1 VIRPPLQAELLAAM
15 LAALSWP
22 GRDAVRACLACGPE
36 PHAAQ
41 LATRSHHAEQS
52 MAIISR
58 FQESRARWL
67 LRGGGVLV
75 VAYLVVVLGL
85 MWWWSYEPA
94 QFDVVKLARQRASE
108 HGQSVVT
115 GSIVTSTL
123 MGSAETLLDKRGG
136 YFSNDVFPPG
146 LFMDNVP
153 NWEFGVLTA
162 CRDLAREL
170 RNKFSRSQSQSEEDV
185 DLKEA
190 DPLFSSPNDRWLL
203 PSSEGQ
209 YRKAIAHV
217 GGYFERIGKN
227 DPNGAQFYARA
238 DNLADYLD
246 LVSTRLGSLS
256 QRLSASVGQLRLEGD
271 APVDPGAQKN
281 ASGQQIVKTPWTKID
296 DVFYESRGYTWA
308 LLEQLRAIEVDFAPI
323 LQRKN
328 AVVSLK
334 QVIRELEESQKPV
347 WSPIILNG
355 SPFGFFANHSLV
367 MANYVSRA
375 NAAIIDLKSLL
386 DRG

>member
-1 VIRPPLQAELLAAM
+1 
-15 LAALSWP
+15 
-22 GRDAVRACLACGPE
+22 
-36 PHAAQ
+36 AQ
-41 LATRSHHAEQS
+41 
-52 MAIISR
+52 
-58 FQESRARWL
+58 
-67 LRGGGVLV
+67 
-75 VAYLVVVLGL
+75 
-85 MWWWSYEPA
+85 
-94 QFDVVKLARQRASE
+94 
-108 HGQSVVT
+108 
-115 GSIVTSTL
+115 
-123 MGSAETLLDKRGG
+123 TLLDKRGG
-136 YFSNDVFPPG
+136 YLSNDKFPPG
-146 LFMDNVP
+146 VFMDNVP

-162 CRDLAREL
+162 TRDLAREM
-170 RNKFSRSQSQSEEDV
+170 RNKFARSQSQSEEDV

-209 YRKAIAHV
+209 YRKAIEHV
-217 GGYFERIGKN
+217 DGYFVRLGKN

-238 DNLADYLD
+238 DSLADYLD

-271 APVDPGAQKN
+271 APVDATMQTNSK
-281 ASGQQIVKTPWTKID
+281 GQPIVKTPWSKID

-308 LLEQLRAIEVDFAPI
+308 LLEQLKAIQVDFGPV

-328 AVVSLK
+328 AMVSLK

-347 WSPIILNG
+347 WSPVILNG

-375 NAAIIDLKSLL
+375 NAAIIDLKTLL

>member
-1 VIRPPLQAELLAAM
+1 M
-15 LAALSWP
+15 S
-22 GRDAVRACLACGPE
+22 
-36 PHAAQ
+36 
-41 LATRSHHAEQS
+41 
-52 MAIISR
+52 IISR
-58 FQESRARWL
+58 FKEPRTRWI
-67 LRGGGVLV
+67 LRGGGVLILIYV
-75 VAYLVVVLGL
+75 IGVLAM
-85 MWWWSYEPA
+85 MWWWSYEPD
-94 QFDVVKLARQRASE
+94 QFDVAAFAQRRAAA
-108 HGQSVVT
+108 HQQQVVT
-115 GSIVTSTL
+115 GSVVTSTL
-123 MGSAETLLDKRGG
+123 MDCAETLLDKRGG
-136 YFSNDVFPPG
+136 YISNDKFPPG

-162 CRDLAREL
+162 TRDLAREM

-209 YRKAIAHV
+209 YRQAIAHV
-217 GGYFERIGKN
+217 DAYFVRLGKN
-227 DPNGAQFYARA
+227 DPNGAPFYARA
-238 DNLADYLD
+238 DSLADYLD
-246 LVSTRLGSLS
+246 TVSSRLGSLS

-271 APVDPGAQKN
+271 APVDPTAPVNRQ
-281 ASGQQIVKTPWTKID
+281 GQQIVKTPWNQID

-308 LLEQLRAIEVDFAPI
+308 LLEQLKAIQVDFAPI

-328 AVVSLK
+328 AAVSLK

-347 WSPIILNG
+347 RSPMILNG

-375 NAAIIDLKSLL
+375 NAAVIDLKSLL

>member
-1 VIRPPLQAELLAAM
+1 
-15 LAALSWP
+15 
-22 GRDAVRACLACGPE
+22 
-36 PHAAQ
+36 
-41 LATRSHHAEQS
+41 

-58 FQESRARWL
+58 FQGSNTRWIV
-67 LRGGGVLV
+67 RGGALLVGLYLVLV
-75 VAYLVVVLGL
+75 LAL
-85 MWWWSYEPA
+85 MWWWSYEPEH
-94 QFDVVKLARQRASE
+94 FDVARLAQQRAAG
-108 HGQSVVT
+108 HQQTPVT
-115 GSIVTSTL
+115 GSVVTSTL
-123 MGSAETLLDKRGG
+123 MGCAETLLDKRGG
-136 YFSNDVFPPG
+136 YLSNDLFPP
-146 LFMDNVP
+146 
-153 NWEFGVLTA
+153 GVLTA
-162 CRDLAREL
+162 TRDLAREM
-170 RNKFSRSQSQSEEDV
+170 RNKFSRAQSQSEEDI

-190 DPLFSSPNDRWLL
+190 DPLFSSPSDRWLL

-209 YRKAIAHV
+209 YRKAIDHID
-217 GGYFERIGKN
+217 GYFVRIGKN
-227 DPNGAQFYARA
+227 DPNGAQFQARA

-271 APVDPGAQKN
+271 APVDPNAPKN

-296 DVFYESRGYTWA
+296 DIFYESRGYTWA
-308 LLEQLRAIEVDFAPI
+308 LLEQLQAIQVDFAPT

-328 AVVSLK
+328 AVIGLK

-347 WSPIILNG
+347 WSPAILNG

>member
-1 VIRPPLQAELLAAM
+1 
-15 LAALSWP
+15 
-22 GRDAVRACLACGPE
+22 
-36 PHAAQ
+36 
-41 LATRSHHAEQS
+41 

-58 FQESRARWL
+58 FHESRTRWL
-67 LRGGGVLV
+67 LRAGGVLV
-75 VAYLVVVLGL
+75 ALYLVIVLAL
-85 MWWWSYEPA
+85 MWWWSYEPE
-94 QFDVVKLARQRASE
+94 QFDVARVAQQRAAA
-108 HGQSVVT
+108 HQQALVAGSV
-115 GSIVTSTL
+115 VTSTL
-123 MGSAETLLDKRGG
+123 MGCAETLLDKRGG
-136 YFSNDVFPPG
+136 YISNDLFPPG
-146 LFMDNVP
+146 LLMDNVP

-162 CRDLAREL
+162 TRDLAREL

-209 YRKAIAHV
+209 YRKAIAHID
-217 GGYFERIGKN
+217 GYFVRIGKN

-238 DNLADYLD
+238 DNLADYFD

-271 APVDPGAQKN
+271 APVDPGAPKN
-281 ASGQQIVKTPWTKID
+281 ASGQQIVKTPWSKID

-308 LLEQLRAIEVDFAPI
+308 LLEQLKAVEVDFAPI

-328 AVVSLK
+328 AVVGLK
-334 QVIRELEESQKPV
+334 QVIRELEESQKTV
-347 WSPIILNG
+347 WSPLILNG

-375 NAAIIDLKSLL
+375 NAAMIDLKSLL

>member
-1 VIRPPLQAELLAAM
+1 
-15 LAALSWP
+15 
-22 GRDAVRACLACGPE
+22 
-36 PHAAQ
+36 
-41 LATRSHHAEQS
+41 

-58 FQESRARWL
+58 LSEPRARWI
-67 LRGGGVLV
+67 LRGVGALVALYVLV
-75 VAYLVVVLGL
+75 VLAL

-94 QFDVVKLARQRASE
+94 QFDVVKAAQQRAVAHQQQPVS
-108 HGQSVVT
+108 GSVVT
-115 GSIVTSTL
+115 AVL
-123 MGSAETLLDKRGG
+123 MDTAQTLLDKRGG
-136 YFSNDVFPPG
+136 YLSNDMLPPG
-146 LFMDNVP
+146 SLLDDVP

-162 CRDLAREL
+162 TRDLAREM
-170 RNKFSRSQSQSEEDV
+170 RNKFSRSQSQSEEDA

-190 DPLFSSPNDRWLL
+190 DPLFSSPNDRWLF

-209 YRKAIAHV
+209 YRKAI
-217 GGYFERIGKN
+217 GYVDAYFVRLGKN
-227 DPNGAQFYARA
+227 DPNGAQFQARA
-238 DNLADYLD
+238 DNFADYLD
-246 LVSTRLGSLS
+246 VVSTRLGSLS

-271 APVDPGAQKN
+271 APVDPAAPPGGVQV
-281 ASGQQIVKTPWTKID
+281 VKTPWTKID

-308 LLEQLRAIEVDFAPI
+308 LLEQLKAMQVDFGPT

-347 WSPIILNG
+347 WSPAILNG

>member
-1 VIRPPLQAELLAAM
+1 
-15 LAALSWP
+15 
-22 GRDAVRACLACGPE
+22 
-36 PHAAQ
+36 
-41 LATRSHHAEQS
+41 

-58 FQESRARWL
+58 FHESRTRWL
-67 LRGGGVLV
+67 LRAGGVLV
-75 VAYLVVVLGL
+75 ALYLVVVMAL
-85 MWWWSYEPA
+85 MWWWSYEPE
-94 QFDVVKLARQRASE
+94 QFDVAKVAQQRAAA
-108 HGQSVVT
+108 HQQALVT
-115 GSIVTSTL
+115 GSVVTSTL
-123 MGSAETLLDKRGG
+123 MGCAETLLDKRGG
-136 YFSNDVFPPG
+136 YISNDLFPPG
-146 LFMDNVP
+146 LLMDNVP

-162 CRDLAREL
+162 TRDLAREL

-209 YRKAIAHV
+209 YRKAIAHID
-217 GGYFERIGKN
+217 GYFVRIGKN

-238 DNLADYLD
+238 DNLADYFD

-271 APVDPGAQKN
+271 APVDPGAPKN
-281 ASGQQIVKTPWTKID
+281 ASGQQIVKTPWSKID

-308 LLEQLRAIEVDFAPI
+308 LLEQLKAVEVDFAPI

-328 AVVSLK
+328 AVVGLK
-334 QVIRELEESQKPV
+334 QVIRELEESQKTV
-347 WSPIILNG
+347 WSPLILNG

-375 NAAIIDLKSLL
+375 NAAMIDLKSLL

>member
-1 VIRPPLQAELLAAM
+1 MSL
-15 LAALSWP
+15 
-22 GRDAVRACLACGPE
+22 
-36 PHAAQ
+36 
-41 LATRSHHAEQS
+41 
-52 MAIISR
+52 ISR
-58 FQESRARWL
+58 FREPRTRWM
-67 LRGGGVLV
+67 LRGGGVLI
-75 VAYLVVVLGL
+75 AIYIIVVLAL

-94 QFDVVKLARQRASE
+94 QFDVVKLAQQRAMA
-108 HGQSVVT
+108 HQQQLVT
-115 GSIVTSTL
+115 GAVVTSTL
-123 MGSAETLLDKRGG
+123 MGCAETLLDKRGG
-136 YFSNDVFPPG
+136 YFSNDKFPPG

-162 CRDLAREL
+162 SRDLAREL

-217 GGYFERIGKN
+217 DGYLLRLGKN

-238 DNLADYLD
+238 DSLADYLD
-246 LVSTRLGSLS
+246 TVSGRLGSLS

-271 APVDPGAQKN
+271 APVDAN
-281 ASGQQIVKTPWTKID
+281 ASAPASSPQMVKTPWSQVD

-308 LLEQLRAIEVDFAPI
+308 LLEQLKSIQVDFAPI

-328 AVVSLK
+328 AMVSLK

-347 WSPIILNG
+347 RSPIILNG

-375 NAAIIDLKSLL
+375 NAAVIDLKSLL

>member
-1 VIRPPLQAELLAAM
+1 M
-15 LAALSWP
+15 S
-22 GRDAVRACLACGPE
+22 
-36 PHAAQ
+36 
-41 LATRSHHAEQS
+41 
-52 MAIISR
+52 IISR
-58 FQESRARWL
+58 LEEPRTRWA
-67 LRGGGVLV
+67 LRGIGAAAI
-75 VAYLVVVLGL
+75 AYVLGVIAL
-85 MWWWSYEPA
+85 MWWWSDEPA
-94 QFDVVKLARQRASE
+94 QFDVAALAQKRTTSHQQ
-108 HGQSVVT
+108 QSVT

-123 MGSAETLLDKRGG
+123 MGCAETLLDKRGG
-136 YFSNDVFPPG
+136 YLSNDKLPPG
-146 LFMDNVP
+146 ALLDDIP

-162 CRDLAREL
+162 TRDLAREL

-209 YRKAIAHV
+209 YRAAIEHLD
-217 GGYFERIGKN
+217 GYFVRIGKN

-246 LVSTRLGSLS
+246 VVSARLGSLS

-271 APVDPGAQKN
+271 APVDPN
-281 ASGQQIVKTPWTKID
+281 AKEQIVKTPWLKID

-308 LLEQLRAIEVDFAPI
+308 LLEQLKAVQVDFAPV

-347 WSPIILNG
+347 RSPMILNG

-375 NAAIIDLKSLL
+375 NAAVIDLKALL

>member
-1 VIRPPLQAELLAAM
+1 
-15 LAALSWP
+15 
-22 GRDAVRACLACGPE
+22 
-36 PHAAQ
+36 
-41 LATRSHHAEQS
+41 

-58 FQESRARWL
+58 FQDSRARWIV
-67 LRGGGVLV
+67 RGVG
-75 VAYLVVVLGL
+75 AVLGAYVLIVLAL

-94 QFDVVKLARQRASE
+94 PFDVARFAQQRAAA
-108 HGQSVVT
+108 HQQTPVAGT
-115 GSIVTSTL
+115 TL
-123 MGSAETLLDKRGG
+123 TAALIGCGETLLDKRGG
-136 YFSNDVFPPG
+136 YLSNDLFPPG
-146 LFMDNVP
+146 VLLDNVP

-162 CRDLAREL
+162 SRDLAREL
-170 RNKFSRSQSQSEEDV
+170 RNKFSRSQSQSEEDA

-203 PSSEGQ
+203 PASEGQ
-209 YRKAIAHV
+209 YRKAIAHLD
-217 GGYFERIGKN
+217 GYLERIGKN
-227 DPNGAQFYARA
+227 DPNGAQFQARA

-271 APVDPGAQKN
+271 APVDPAAPKS
-281 ASGQQIVKTPWTKID
+281 AGQQIVKTPWTKID
-296 DVFYESRGYTWA
+296 DIFYESRGYTWA
-308 LLEQLRAIEVDFAPI
+308 LLEQLQAIQVDFAPT

-347 WSPIILNG
+347 WSPTILNG